1 MARPRF
7 TFTTQQHQPES
18 LFEVPGG
25 TPAIGRP
32 AYLSETV
39 INSDLLTGWNALR
52 DTGIKPLNCSD
63 LAESEEGRAEFL
75 TGAVA
80 LGLIGR
86 NKELKPQQLL
96 IADVC
101 NAAHQTIGALIP
113 RRSSKTTSLF
123 ALALGRCFERE
134 GYLVGYTA
142 CTTGQK
148 ARDRFKKDIA
158 PVLERIFPDKDSR
171 PFKIVYSGGLERIVF
186 DNGSIFQ
193 VLPPIGEAF
202 RSDSFD
208 MVILDEAGEASPE
221 MTDDLIQG
229 IMPTFDTRPGAQL
242 IVAGTAAKF
251 RDGNLLW
258 NTLVDG
264 RHQLNDTAILEFAAP
279 DSTTDEELD
288 DWETVKK
295 LVLAAHPGVGTLTTL
310 EVVHARWMKLKR
322 QQFAEEYLSIFG
334 LAGATTGIVSME
346 GWNKGRN
353 KGALPRPPARF
364 SMAIAVHPDQISA
377 CIVAAWR
384 VRGKPRIL
392 VLEHRRGNLDWLTKR
407 ARELASKYRTPIV
420 HDTNGPVTVEAEAL
434 GRMRPKPKLLGQSF
448 PNVKTAAAL
457 IIKEI
462 EAGRLE
468 HYDQEPLNEA
478 ARLAKKRS
486 VGPTA
491 WALGRQ
497 RSEDDIITL
506 EAAAMALRV
515 YDETVTVAGRTPI
528 MAA

>member
-7 TFTTQQHQPES
+7 TFTTQQHQPDS
-18 LFEVPGG
+18 LFEVAVG
-25 TPAIGRP
+25 TPAIGSKE
-32 AYLSETV
+32 YLSETG

-52 DTGIKPLNCSD
+52 DAGIAALNCSD
-63 LAESEEGRAEFL
+63 LDESEQQRAEFL

-86 NKELKPQQLL
+86 NKTLKPQQLR

-101 NAAHQTIGALIP
+101 NAAHQTIGILVP
-113 RRSSKTTSLF
+113 RRSAKTTSLF
-123 ALALGRCFERE
+123 ALALGRSFERE
-134 GYLVGYTA
+134 GYLVGYTT

-171 PFKIVYSGGLERIVF
+171 PFKIVYSGGLERVVF
-186 DNGSIFQ
+186 NNGSIFQ
-193 VLPPIGEAF
+193 VLPPLGEAF
-202 RSDSFD
+202 RSDAFD
-208 MVILDEAGEASPE
+208 LVILDEGGEAGPE

-229 IMPTFDTRPGAQL
+229 ILPTFDTRPGAQL
-242 IVAGTAAKF
+242 IVAGTAAKY

-264 RHQLNDTAILEFAAP
+264 RHQLNGTGILEYAAP

-288 DWETVKK
+288 DWPTVEK
-295 LVLAAHPGVGTLTTL
+295 LVKASHPGIDTLTTL
-310 EVVHARWMKLKR
+310 DVVKARWMKLKR

-334 LAGATTGIVSME
+334 IAGATTGIVSME
-346 GWNKGRN
+346 GWNTGRN
-353 KGALPRPPARF
+353 KGTLPRPPARF
-364 SMAIAVHPDQISA
+364 AMAMAVHPDQISA

-384 VRGKPRIL
+384 VRGKARIL

-434 GRMRPKPKLLGQSF
+434 ARMRPKPKLLGQSF
-448 PNVKTAAAL
+448 PNIKTAAAL

-468 HYDQEPLNEA
+468 HYDQESLNEA
-478 ARLAKKRS
+478 ARLAKKRP

-491 WALGRQ
+491 WALGRS

-515 YDETVTVAGRTPI
+515 YDETSNSGTLKPS